1 MKKLILLIFFG
12 CFFSL
17 CIAQNF
23 TQSGSQNVINYTPK
37 EYGAVQ
43 QNWAIAQD
51 KRGIMYFGNGSGLL
65 EFDGATWRLY
75 PLPNKSN
82 VLSLA
87 IAGDGKIYTGAQG
100 DLGYF
105 FADSSGK
112 LVFHSLIHFLPND
125 KKEISDVW
133 NTFISN
139 GLVYFNTGNNIL
151 IWNND
156 KQSFK
161 IIQSENGFHTMFM
174 VNGKIYVREWNKGLM
189 YVNNDSIS
197 LCNEG
202 EKFAEEKIYGML
214 PMPGQSGSILIV
226 TRTKGLMKYDGI
238 HFTPFPSAANEF
250 IKTNLCYLPGAV
262 LSDDNILLG
271 TLNGGAIVID
281 TLGNEVRRYNREGGI
296 IDNVIQYTFQD
307 RAGAIWLATSNGISG
322 IDYSSPIA
330 WFDSRN
336 NITTTPNDIILFH
349 NIIYTATS
357 DGVYYLQP
365 HQSTFQLLRNSH
377 TQSWSLA
384 DMGNELLVGTSDG
397 LFKVYR
403 DQLLPVRKTVG
414 NEYNIN
420 TLKKSI
426 TQPNR
431 LYVGAGSGLW
441 AILQNGNSFT
451 DEGQIIHTQD
461 QSTSISEDADGS
473 VWLGTF
479 SSGLFKA
486 SFQKDAFGKI
496 QIKNPEITHFDKSNG
511 LQGGFVFIQKI
522 NGINY
527 FYTPDS
533 VYTFN
538 ATKKIF
544 FSDTSDK
551 IIQNFYKITNGNTI
565 NFFHQDNAGN
575 IWIGAKGRL
584 YMGSIQ
590 NNKALNWISAPF
602 KSFADEAIY
611 QIYSENK
618 DVTWIGTGSGI
629 IKYDF
634 SKKNVNKD
642 FTALIRGIET
652 DNDSIFYYGEGKD
665 SMFIHPINFAHNS
678 LKFRY
683 SATSYEGKNTN
694 QFKTFLEGFDKDWS
708 SWSKENT
715 KEYTNL
721 PPGKYTFKVK
731 ALNMQGIESSVD
743 SYSFEI
749 LPPWYRTW
757 WAWLIYALLFCLV
770 TYILIGIQRRR
781 VLAKERQQSKM
792 REEKMK
798 IDAEAE
804 RLRNIELISEM
815 GKDITASLSIEHI
828 IDTVYAHVNKLM
840 DASHFGIGIIN
851 KERNALDF
859 PATKQTGKTLP
870 PYSYQLDDASRLA
883 TFCFK
888 NKKEIFI
895 NDFEKENASYITNIP
910 EISEDEKLAS
920 IIYLPLIYKEKSIG
934 VITAQSFIKNA
945 YNDYHLN
952 ILRSLA
958 TYTAV
963 ALDNADAY
971 RTLKSTQARLIQSE
985 KMASLGEL
993 TAGIAHEIQNPL
1005 NFVNNFSDV
1014 NTELLDELKNELDS
1028 MAIEGNIQ
1036 VAKEIAEDKIKNE
1049 EKINHHGKRADA
1061 IVKSMLMHS
1070 RSSTEMKV
1078 PTDINFVCA
1087 EYIRLA
1093 YHGIRAKDK
1102 NFHVDLQNDFDTAIG
1117 KVNIIPQDIGRAI
1130 LNIINN
1136 ALYACAEQEKVQS
1149 KKAGPGITYTP
1160 IVKVSTKKNK
1170 NTIDISIQD
1179 NGTGIPDNIMDKIFQ
1194 PFFTTKPAGTGTGLG
1209 LSLAYDIVHAHKGEI
1224 KVRSKIGDGSEFIIQ
1239 IPVLITDDK
1248 N

>member
-1 MKKLILLIFFG
+1 MKKLVFSLVFVG
-12 CFFSL
+12 FFSL

-23 TQSGSQNVINYTPK
+23 KQSGSQNIINYAPK

-75 PLPNKSN
+75 SLPNKSN
-82 VLSLA
+82 ILSLA
-87 IAGDGKIYTGAQG
+87 IADDGKIYAGAQG

-112 LVFHSLIHFLPND
+112 LIFHSLLHFLPKD

-133 NTFISN
+133 NTFVSN

-151 IWNND
+151 IWNNA
-156 KQSFK
+156 KQSFE
-161 IIQSENGFHTMFM
+161 IIQSENGFHTMFL
-174 VNGKIYVREWNKGLM
+174 VNGKIYVREWHKGLM
-189 YVNNDSIS
+189 VLNNDAVS
-197 LCNEG
+197 LCSEG

-214 PMPGQSGSILIV
+214 SFPGENGNILIV
-226 TRTKGLMKYDGI
+226 TRTMGLMKYDGT
-238 HFTPFPSAANEF
+238 HFIPFLSAVNEF
-250 IKTNLCYLPGAV
+250 IKANLSYQPCVV
-262 LSDDNILLG
+262 LSDGNILLG
-271 TLNGGAIVID
+271 TLNGGAVVID
-281 TLGNEVRRYNREGGI
+281 TMGNEVRRYNREGGI

-307 RAGAIWLATSNGISG
+307 RAGEIWLATSNGISG
-322 IDYSSPIA
+322 IDYSSPIS

-336 NITTTPNDIILFH
+336 NITTTPNDIILH
-349 NIIYTATS
+349 DNIIYTATS
-357 DGVYYLQP
+357 DGVYYLKP
-365 HQSTFQLLRNSH
+365 FQSSFQLLKNSR

-384 DMGNELLVGTSDG
+384 EIGNDLLVGTSDG
-397 LFKVYR
+397 LYKIYQ
-403 DQLLPVRKTVG
+403 DQLLPVRKTIG

-420 TLKKSI
+420 ILKRST

-431 LYVGAGSGLW
+431 LFVGAGSGLW
-441 AILQNGNSFT
+441 AILQNGNSYI
-451 DEGQIIHTQD
+451 DEGQIINNTD
-461 QSTSISEDADGS
+461 QSTTISEDTDGS

-486 SFQKDAFGKI
+486 SFKKDTLGKI
-496 QIKNPEITHFDKSNG
+496 QLKNPVITHFDKSNG

-533 VYTFN
+533 VYTFDAN
-538 ATKKIF
+538 KKSFI
-544 FSDTSDK
+544 SDTTDK
-551 IIQNFYKITNGNTI
+551 IIHNFYAITNGNTI

-584 YMGSIQ
+584 DKGSIQ
-590 NNKALNWISAPF
+590 NNGTYSWITAPF

-618 DVTWIGTGSGI
+618 EVAWIGTGSGI

-642 FTALIRGIET
+642 FTALIRDIET
-652 DNDSIFYYGEGKD
+652 DNDSVFYYGEGKD
-665 SMFIHPINFAHNS
+665 SLFVHPINFAHNS

-683 SATSYEGKNTN
+683 AATSYEGKNSN
-694 QFKTFLEGFDKDWS
+694 LFKTYLEGFDKDWS
-708 SWSKENT
+708 SWSKENS

-731 ALNMQGIESSVD
+731 ALNIRGIESSMD

-757 WAWLIYALLFCLV
+757 WAWLLYAILFCLA
-770 TYILIGIQRRR
+770 TYLLIGIQRKR
-781 VLAKERQQSKM
+781 VLAKERQHSQI
-792 REEKMK
+792 REEKLK
-798 IDAEAE
+798 ADAEAE
-804 RLRNIELISEM
+804 RHRNIELISEM
-815 GKDITASLSIEHI
+815 GKDITSSLSIEHI
-828 IDTVYAHVNKLM
+828 IETVYAHVNKLM
-840 DASHFGIGIIN
+840 DASLLGIGIIN
-851 KERNALDF
+851 KEKNALDF

-870 PYSYQLDDASRLA
+870 PYSYQTDDASRLA
-883 TFCFK
+883 INCFN

-895 NDFEKENASYITNIP
+895 NDSEKESAAFISKMP
-910 EISEDEKLAS
+910 EISENERMAS
-920 IIYLPLIYKEKSIG
+920 IIYLPLIYKNKSIG

-952 ILRSLA
+952 VLRSLA
-958 TYTAV
+958 TYAAV

-971 RTLKSTQARLIQSE
+971 RTLKSTQARLMQSE

-1014 NTELLDELKNELDS
+1014 NTELLDELKAEISTGNLQS
-1028 MAIEGNIQ
+1028 ANAIADD
-1036 VAKEIAEDKIKNE
+1036 VIKNE

-1070 RSSTEMKV
+1070 RSNTGSKV
-1078 PTDINFVCA
+1078 PTDINFICE

-1093 YHGIRAKDK
+1093 YHGIRAKDN
-1102 NFHVDLQNDFDTAIG
+1102 NFHVDFQNDFDAAID
-1117 KVNIIPQDIGRAI
+1117 KINIIPQDIGRAI
-1130 LNIINN
+1130 LNMINN
-1136 ALYACAEQEKVQS
+1136 SLYACAEEEKLKS
-1149 KKAGPGITYTP
+1149 KNADSVKIYTP
-1160 IVKVSTKKNK
+1160 TVKVSTKKMN

-1179 NGTGIPDNIMDKIFQ
+1179 NGTGIQDEIIDKIFQ
-1194 PFFTTKPAGTGTGLG
+1194 PFFTTKPAGKGTGLG
-1209 LSLAYDIVHAHKGEI
+1209 LSLAYDIVQAHEGEI
-1224 KVRSKIGDGSEFIIQ
+1224 KVKSKIGEGSEFIIRLP
-1239 IPVLITDDK
+1239 IKIKYD
-1248 N
+1248 